1 VVKLLFSILT
11 NVLIKN
17 PGLCRGFFYSKIL
30 PEHLA
35 MSFTGRQFLPI
46 LRKEEKSSTMVGTFL
61 LELPRKVIIL
71 TEAPEDWELS

>member
-1 VVKLLFSILT
+1 
-11 NVLIKN
+11 
-17 PGLCRGFFYSKIL
+17 
-30 PEHLA
+30 
-35 MSFTGRQFLPI
+35 MSFIGRQFLPI